1 MNVTFFTV
9 FLQGLLSFFSP
20 CVLPLLPVYMG
31 YLSGGTLKEDEDG
44 TKHYD
49 RAKVMVNTIFFVIGI
64 SFAFFLLGMGLSVL
78 GRFFSGNQILFVR
91 IGGIIVIMFGL
102 YQLGVFGSS
111 RLLGSER
118 RLPIDLGKLTMSPL
132 TALIMGFVISFAW
145 SPCIGPVLSSVL
157 IMAASASSASAGFLL
172 IGVYT
177 LGYIIPFLLV
187 GVFTTSL
194 LEFFGKHRGVVRYT
208 VKIGA
213 VLMILMGILMF
224 TGRLNSI
231 SGYLSKFSGAQLE
244 VAGTQTAGDSEEIS
258 ETDDAE
264 GKEPADSPE
273 STGEAQNGSVDKESA
288 AEPEENAASEA
299 EDDTDLIPAPDFTLT
314 DQYGNT
320 HSLADYRG
328 KVVFLNF
335 WATWCPP
342 CRAEMPAIQE
352 LYEKYSQEEDS
363 EVVILGVAFPGMG
376 DETDPEGIA
385 AFMEENG
392 YTYPVLM
399 DEGATLQL
407 PYYITA
413 FPTTFLIDPDGNVL
427 GYIPGAMT
435 KDIMEDVIDQALAES
450 N

>member
-1 MNVTFFTV
+1 MNITFLTV
-9 FLQGLLSFFSP
+9 FLQGILSFFSP

-31 YLSGGTLKEDEDG
+31 YLSGGTLKEESDG

-49 RAKVMVNTIFFVIGI
+49 KAKVMVNTIFFVIGI

-102 YQLGVFGSS
+102 YQLGLFGNSM
-111 RLLGSER
+111 LLSTER
-118 RLPIDLGKLTMSPL
+118 RLPIDLGKLSMSPL

-157 IMAASASSASAGFLL
+157 IMAASANSASTGFLL
-172 IGVYT
+172 IGIYT

-187 GVFTTSL
+187 GLFTTTL
-194 LEFFGKHRGVVRYT
+194 LEFFGKHKNVVKYT

-224 TGRLNSI
+224 TGKMNGI
-231 SGYLSKFSGAQLE
+231 SSYLSQFTGAQLTTE
-244 VAGTQTAGDSEEIS
+244 TSNDGDTEAVSAAVSTTQENADASEETS
-258 ETDDAE
+258 V
-264 GKEPADSPE
+264 
-273 STGEAQNGSVDKESA
+273 EAQEND
-288 AEPEENAASEA
+288 EEDEK
-299 EDDTDLIPAPDFTLT
+299 DLIPAPEFTLV
-314 DQYGNT
+314 DQYGET
-320 HSLADYRG
+320 HSLSDYRG
-328 KVVFLNF
+328 KIVFLNF

-342 CRAEMPAIQE
+342 CRAEMPYIQE
-352 LYEKYSQEEDS
+352 LYEEYSQQEDS
-363 EVVILGVAFPGMG
+363 DVVILAVAFPKLGK
-376 DETDPEGIA
+376 ETDIDGIKE
-385 AFMEENG
+385 FLDDNG

-413 FPTTFLIDPDGNVL
+413 YPTTFLINTDGNVL

-435 KDIMEDVIDQALAES
+435 KEIMEDVIEQARS
-450 N
+450 YSR